1 MAGHFVK
8 AAVKLFGG
16 KQLYNLFV
24 KTATQF
30 VYLSYMFLFFNNC
43 TIFPL
48 QDAFNE
54 FQVLEDRITY
64 VATKVVHLGDQLET
78 SNNRRLRGVEAQS
91 LMKILGEFEHKAK
104 PPLPVFTDPARVKTL
119 VFFDALRVYAHVLM
133 CFSSITS

>member
-1 MAGHFVK
+1 MA
-8 AAVKLFGG
+8 A
-16 KQLYNLFV
+16 
-24 KTATQF
+24 QF
-30 VYLSYMFLFFNNC
+30 VCFFFKLHIFLNSC
-43 TIFPL
+43 IIFPL

-78 SNNRRLRGVEAQS
+78 SNNRRLRAVEAQS

-133 CFSSITS
+133 CFSSITSKWTTFLEVAIPFIWDIVV